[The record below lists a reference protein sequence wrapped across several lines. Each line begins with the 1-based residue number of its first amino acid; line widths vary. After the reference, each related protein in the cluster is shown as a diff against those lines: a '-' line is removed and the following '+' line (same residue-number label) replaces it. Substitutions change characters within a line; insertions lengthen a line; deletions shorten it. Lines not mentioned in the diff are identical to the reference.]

1 MKAKNRLCAILLRR
15 EQMEDLKRIQ
25 ERQRQQSLIGVAP
38 SVHEIARGLMTK
50 ALNEVKNG

>member
-25 ERQRQQSLIGVAP
+25 ERQRQQSVIGVAP

-50 ALNEVKNG
+50 ALSEVKND

>member
-25 ERQRQQSLIGVAP
+25 ERQRQQSVIGVAP